1 MNLDSYCG
9 AKMVLSPCPTLSVD
23 EKSELSLKALKLL
36 VPSSSQP
43 SIHRTVDF
51 TFTRIWNDLSLLLEI
66 LKWV

>member
-1 MNLDSYCG
+1 
-9 AKMVLSPCPTLSVD
+9 MVLSPCPALSVD

-43 SIHRTVDF
+43 AIHRTVDF
-51 TFTRIWNDLSLLLEI
+51 TFTHIWNDLSLLLEI